1 MEHRLEPRGG
11 ERGVE
16 EALGSQLKQAAHK
29 SLGNSAEKLA
39 RNCAC
44 GHAVRLTI
52 AKLRNCKAGKSSS
65 RVEEGEG
72 EGRRE
77 RGGEGESTG
86 KCVCCVF
93 LQSKLHRKL
102 RNHRELMCSF
112 NLALLFDYLNE

>member
-1 MEHRLEPRGG
+1 M
-11 ERGVE
+11 E

-44 GHAVRLTI
+44 GHAARLTI

-65 RVEEGEG
+65 RVEGGGGEG
-72 EGRRE
+72 QRE
-77 RGGEGESTG
+77 REGESTG